1 MLQII
6 IWEVICTKVVRVP
19 VDGLPVYQLVIRP
32 PDEAAPLKKVAH
44 VVVPLGDQLEGLL
57 DDLLL
62 LALILNI

>member
-1 MLQII
+1 M
-6 IWEVICTKVVRVP
+6 VRVP